1 MKRLTIQH
9 GRIHD
14 RRRARSSNFPGFSR
28 HRSHRAVES
37 VHHDD
42 MIENIIAA
50 SILAILVLAALVVF
64 PTLLDMIFY

>member
-1 MKRLTIQH
+1 
-9 GRIHD
+9 
-14 RRRARSSNFPGFSR
+14 
-28 HRSHRAVES
+28 
-37 VHHDD
+37 